1 MKNRGSLFNQARCL
15 LILATIFA
23 AFTTELF
30 GSEAAFVR
38 LGSEVDMTE
47 YGPSAA
53 LACALL
59 LEAMIKGRKMR
70 GDIAVTGDLNAVDEL
85 SRIPELK

>member
-1 MKNRGSLFNQARCL
+1 
-15 LILATIFA
+15 
-23 AFTTELF
+23 
-30 GSEAAFVR
+30 
-38 LGSEVDMTE
+38 MTE